1 MEVSTSESRQRNHGV
16 TSDFSEPVVRR
27 LVEFV
32 RACGMKVE
40 ASNLPGG
47 TLLPGLDIACGVLSI
62 DEMRLLYPG
71 DILHEAGHIAVT
83 SPDVRGGST
92 FSSTPGEEMAAIA
105 WSYAAALALGM
116 PPEIVF
122 HPAGYKGGA
131 AAILENF
138 EAGRYIGV
146 PLLQCWG
153 MSVEPRYAQT
163 RGVAPFPHMLQWL
176 RG

>member
-62 DEMRLLYPG
+62 DETRLLYPG

-92 FSSTPGEEMAAIA
+92 FSSTPGEEMAAMLGHERGAPRCSNARRSAVSAHATMVA
-105 WSYAAALALGM
+105 WIEMRSA
-116 PPEIVF
+116 
-122 HPAGYKGGA
+122 K
-131 AAILENF
+131 
-138 EAGRYIGV
+138 
-146 PLLQCWG
+146 
-153 MSVEPRYAQT
+153 
-163 RGVAPFPHMLQWL
+163 
-176 RG
+176 